1 MQRDQSAPLRARIDY
16 LGRLLGDVLRS
27 HARPGTYELV
37 ERFRALT
44 RERRRSRAAPQHRE
58 ILAAIDAIAP
68 AAAVD
73 VIRAFALYFQLV
85 NLAEQLHREHRRR
98 ERALHGE
105 PAPVGSLERF
115 APSLE
120 HDDALRALG
129 ELEITFVFT
138 AHPTEVQRRTV
149 IKKITHIAALLS
161 DLDERINTPDE
172 AATLES
178 ELRAEIVLLWQS
190 NELYVSAPTVQDE
203 VRNLIAWFR
212 ETIVDQTVLLYE
224 RLEDRWAKRYGSADP
239 IPSFLRFGSWVGGDR
254 DGNPN
259 VKAESTLFALEIARD
274 FILGRYIDTIANLHD
289 RLSQDASRS
298 EIDAA
303 FLASLEADEEQ
314 LPEVIEGLNPRQ
326 RRELYRKKFSFIR
339 YRLEL
344 TRARDP
350 RGYPDAGA
358 FAAELGAL
366 HRLVLAGS
374 GSEVA
379 APLARLRRMVDVFGF
394 HLYELEWRQHRGRL
408 IAAADALRA
417 ERGEGTFSAL
427 GEAERRTWLEEQLAA
442 PRRALPA
449 TTAWPRE
456 AADVI
461 ESLEATARGRERHGS
476 RAIRHLVVSGTEDA
490 SDILLALWLARESG
504 AAESGRL
511 QAVPLFETIPALRDA
526 ARVSEALLASPAFS
540 AQGTAGGVY
549 EVMLGYSDSN
559 KDGGIVT
566 GAWEVYDAQRH
577 VAELAHRKG
586 IEVRFFHGRGG
597 SVGRGA
603 ADPRTA
609 IMVRPRT
616 ARSGRFKQT
625 EQGETIAFR
634 YGLPSLAR
642 RNLEL
647 AVTAMFESLET
658 PPRPAREDWLETMAR
673 LSADSMDAYKAL
685 IGDPRFIDF
694 FESCTPVNEI
704 SAMEI
709 SSRPARRSGARSVDD
724 LRAIP
729 WTFAWTQARAPISG
743 WYGFGSAIAAAKARG
758 EGRQL
763 REMASE
769 LPFFTVLLRRVERA
783 LATSDLSIF
792 RLYAETLVEDPAL
805 RTRFVTLIE
814 DEFARSLEALTELTG
829 HGEVLASD
837 PTLASAIAL
846 RNPYVDPMS
855 YLQIRLLREY
865 RASGYDP
872 QLLEAIRLT
881 INGIAAGLRVTG

>member
-1 MQRDQSAPLRARIDY
+1 MQQRDQSAPLRARIDY

-44 RERRRSRAAPQHRE
+44 RERRRSPGAPQHRE

-120 HDDALRALG
+120 HDDALRALR

-149 IKKITHIAALLS
+149 IKKITHIAALLR
-161 DLDERINTPDE
+161 DLDERINTPE
-172 AATLES
+172 ETTALES

-190 NELYVSAPTVQDE
+190 NELYVSAPSVQDE

-224 RLEDRWAKRYGSADP
+224 RFEDRWAKRYGTADV

-259 VKAESTLFALEIARD
+259 VKPESTLFALEIARD
-274 FILGRYIDTIANLHD
+274 FILARYADTIQNLHD
-289 RLSQDASRS
+289 SLSQDASRA
-298 EIDAA
+298 EIDDA
-303 FLASLEADEEQ
+303 FLASLAADEVE
-314 LPEVIEGLNPRQ
+314 LPEVVERLNPRQ
-326 RRELYRKKFSFIR
+326 RRELYRTKLSFIR
-339 YRLEL
+339 ERLEL
-344 TRARDP
+344 TRARQP
-350 RGYPDAGA
+350 RGYADATA

-374 GSEVA
+374 GSKVA

-394 HLYELEWRQHRGRL
+394 HLYELEWRQHRARL
-408 IAAADALRA
+408 ILAADALRA
-417 ERGEGTFSAL
+417 ARGEAAFSAL
-427 GEAERRTWLEEQLAA
+427 DETERRAWLEEQLAL
-442 PRRALPA
+442 PRRALPG
-449 TTAWPRE
+449 TAGWSGE

-461 ESLEATARGRERHGS
+461 ASLQAMARGRERHGA
-476 RAIRHLVVSGTEDA
+476 RAIRHVIVSGTEDA

-504 AAESGRL
+504 AAELGPL

-526 ARVSEALLASPAFS
+526 ARVSEALLSSPGFTAE
-540 AQGTAGGVY
+540 GTAGGVY

-566 GAWEVYDAQRH
+566 GAWEVYDAQRQ
-577 VAELAHRKG
+577 VAELAHRRG
-586 IEVRFFHGRGG
+586 VEVRFFHGRGG

-609 IMVRPRT
+609 IMVRPPT

-625 EQGETIAFR
+625 EQGETI
-634 YGLPSLAR
+634 
-642 RNLEL
+642 
-647 AVTAMFESLET
+647 
-658 PPRPAREDWLETMAR
+658 
-673 LSADSMDAYKAL
+673 
-685 IGDPRFIDF
+685 
-694 FESCTPVNEI
+694 
-704 SAMEI
+704 
-709 SSRPARRSGARSVDD
+709 
-724 LRAIP
+724 
-729 WTFAWTQARAPISG
+729 
-743 WYGFGSAIAAAKARG
+743 
-758 EGRQL
+758 
-763 REMASE
+763 
-769 LPFFTVLLRRVERA
+769 
-783 LATSDLSIF
+783 
-792 RLYAETLVEDPAL
+792 
-805 RTRFVTLIE
+805 
-814 DEFARSLEALTELTG
+814 
-829 HGEVLASD
+829 
-837 PTLASAIAL
+837 
-846 RNPYVDPMS
+846 
-855 YLQIRLLREY
+855 
-865 RASGYDP
+865 
-872 QLLEAIRLT
+872 
-881 INGIAAGLRVTG
+881 